1 MGFSAGRAKG
11 GLASGL
17 VTALIF
23 AVPAEAQNAPEGPL
37 GPEGT
42 FGAAIPVPSGQE
54 VWWVDASQTEEG
66 PHGLTYRFRFLAPRI
81 GGVGALSPDV
91 ALLDLAALCETYVA
105 PRLPGGGAPQPE
117 QVVLSLS
124 DRIVPLGE
132 AVPEAVQYFEAYSVS
147 DGVCEWEFF

>member
-1 MGFSAGRAKG
+1 MGASASRARI

-17 VTALIF
+17 VTALILVLP
-23 AVPAEAQNAPEGPL
+23 AVAQNAPEGAL

-42 FGAAIPVPSGQE
+42 FGAAIPVPSGQQ
-54 VWWVDASQTEEG
+54 VWWVDTTQTEEG
-66 PHGLTYRFRFLAPRI
+66 PQGLTYRFRFLAPQI
-81 GGVGALSPDV
+81 GGAGALSPDV
-91 ALLDLAALCETYVA
+91 ALLDIAALCETYVV
-105 PRLPGGGAPQPE
+105 PRLPQGGAPEPE

-132 AVPEAVQYFEAYSVS
+132 AVPEAVQYFEGYSVS

>member
-1 MGFSAGRAKG
+1 MGAATGRARV

-17 VTALIF
+17 ATALILALP
-23 AVPAEAQNAPEGPL
+23 AVAQNAPEAAL

-42 FGAAIPVPSGQE
+42 FGAVIPVPSGQE

-66 PHGLTYRFRFLAPRI
+66 PQGLTYRFRFLAPQI
-81 GGVGALSPDV
+81 GGAGALSPDV
-91 ALLDLAALCETYVA
+91 ALLDMVALCETFVA
-105 PRLPGGGAPQPE
+105 PRLPSGGAPQPE

-132 AVPEAVQYFEAYSVS
+132 AAPEAVQYFEAYSVS